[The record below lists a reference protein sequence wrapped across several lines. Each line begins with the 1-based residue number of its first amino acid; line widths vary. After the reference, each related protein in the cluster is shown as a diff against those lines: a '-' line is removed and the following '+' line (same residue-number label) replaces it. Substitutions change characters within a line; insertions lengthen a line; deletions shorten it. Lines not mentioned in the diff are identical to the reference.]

1 MSIFDKIMSI
11 LNSDIIS
18 TYNEIVASHGYAFR
32 IWKSRQPR
40 EKFSTSYT
48 QNNALPLYKDKYFIA
63 THKNEILGI
72 ERKIKEDVVKASSK
86 YPHAFYALVKELC
99 LSPIP
104 GISTTLPGVRKSK
117 YAQKHSKNNVH
128 LYYDESIYDESIYNL
143 LHLNIADINSL
154 LSINNKE
161 EPRSINNLKKEEYEK
176 IHLRIGGLEDEERKI
191 NEALKKEDI
200 KIKFEDEI
208 LDNSNRA
215 KYYKSF
221 INSRSIKSEIEE
233 YCVTHLSELD
243 KYIKD
248 MIHLEYT
255 RIKNHYPLGA
265 KYFEENYARS
275 QKNKEEYFISN
286 ENKISSLDA
295 VCIKY
300 NELKNKYPIGLPAF
314 EKYYTYDDGKNSAEL
329 SIEEIVECEDE
340 IKLFQENA
348 KEASFYNNWE
358 ESQIDFASVCRKI
371 KNSTLS
377 EWGCYKYDI
386 PFSKIKSNGDKID
399 GKFAFWQIFCESF
412 SEDPNVDSSFYPQ
425 KKENRKWIP
434 QLLSNTAHYNTNI
447 YDKILGYIEKIKEN
461 YSQEDN
467 IFVMFACMGHDNRNE
482 IIDFHFK
489 YLIQELDKRGIKHSL
504 IKESPLFVDDQVRYV
519 VIDLVTYNAQMK
531 ENVSMLLN
539 VKRDCREFCTK
550 EIRYKCFSDVVYIT
564 LLKGFD
570 KQEMLNLNETKANEI
585 KEKEAEKRKQEEEE
599 KRKERERQQE
609 EQKIRNEIQ
618 SLKNCVSGWNK
629 LCFILPYNYLLPY
642 YPTTCD
648 FDATPEEWNDR
659 WLVWNFKNTPGK
671 TTRLQHEQALSNLIP
686 RLIRLL
692 QDAFGS
698 KLSQLT
704 LVCIPAASK
713 INNETRFKDFSQRL
727 CEQTDMKN
735 GYGYIEII
743 KDATPKHLGGT
754 GVPTLQFDENYFKGK
769 KILLFDDIITKGN
782 SMLRFKQKL
791 ESLGA
796 TIIAGIS
803 IGKTK
808 HER

>member
-18 TYNEIVASHGYAFR
+18 TYNEIVTSHAYAFR

-48 QNNALPLYKDKYFIA
+48 RNNALPLYKDKYFIA

-72 ERKIKEDVVKASSK
+72 ERKIKEDVVKASLK
-86 YPHAFYALVKELC
+86 YPHAFYALIKELC

-117 YAQKHSKNNVH
+117 YALKHSKNNVH
-128 LYYDESIYDESIYNL
+128 LLYDESIYNL

-154 LSINNKE
+154 LFINNKE

-176 IHLRIGGLEDEERKI
+176 IYSRIGGLEDEERKI

-200 KIKFEDEI
+200 KIKFEDKI
-208 LDNSNRA
+208 LDNCNRA
-215 KYYKSF
+215 KYYQAF
-221 INSRSIKSEIEE
+221 ITSQSVKSEIEE

-248 MIHLEYT
+248 MIHSEYI
-255 RIKNHYPLGA
+255 RIKSHYPLGA
-265 KYFEENYARS
+265 KYFEENYTRS
-275 QKNKEEYFISN
+275 QKNKEEYFIKN
-286 ENKISSLDA
+286 ENKISSLNA
-295 VCIKY
+295 VCTKY
-300 NELKNKYPIGLPAF
+300 NELKNKYPIGLSAF
-314 EKYYTYDDGKNSAEL
+314 EKYYSYNDGKNSAEL
-329 SIEEIVECEDE
+329 SIEEIVGCEDE
-340 IKLFQENA
+340 IKKFQENA

-358 ESQIDFASVCRKI
+358 QSQNDFAYECRI
-371 KNSTLS
+371 LKNSTLS

-386 PFSKIKSNGDKID
+386 PFPKIKGNGDKID
-399 GKFAFWQIFCESF
+399 GKFTFWEMFYESF
-412 SEDPNVDSSFYPQ
+412 SEDETVDTSFYPQ

-434 QLLSNTAHYNTNI
+434 KLLNNTAYYNHDV
-447 YDKILGYIEKIKEN
+447 YDKIVDYIEKIKEN
-461 YSQEDN
+461 YIQEDN
-467 IFVMFACMGHDNRNE
+467 ICVMFACLGFDNRKE

-489 YLIQELDKRGIKHSL
+489 YLKQELDKRGIKHSL
-504 IKESPLFVDDQVRYV
+504 IKESPLFIDDQVRYV
-519 VIDLVTYNAQMK
+519 VIDLVTYNTQMK
-531 ENVSMLLN
+531 ENASMLLN
-539 VKRDCREFCTK
+539 VKRNCREYCSK
-550 EIRYKCFSDVVYIT
+550 DIRFQCFSDIVYIS

-570 KQEMLNLNETKANEI
+570 KQEMLNLN
-585 KEKEAEKRKQEEEE
+585 KEKEKEIKKHEEERRKQEEE
-599 KRKERERQQE
+599 KRRKERERQQE
-609 EQKIRNEIQ
+609 EQKKHNEIQ
-618 SLKNCVSGWNK
+618 SLKNCVSTWDE
-629 LCFILPYNYLLPY
+629 LCLSLPYNYLLHY

-648 FDATPEEWNDR
+648 FDATPEEWSNR

-671 TTRLQHEQALSNLIP
+671 TTQPQHEQALSILIP
-686 RLIRLL
+686 RLTQLL
-692 QDAFGS
+692 QDTFGVEIS
-698 KLSQLT
+698 KLT

-727 CEQTDMKN
+727 CEQTGMKN
-735 GYGYIEII
+735 GYGYIEIL
-743 KDATPKHLGGT
+743 KDAIPKHLGGT
-754 GVPTLQFDENYFKGK
+754 GVPTLQFDEDFFKDK

-796 TIIAGIS
+796 IVIAGVS